1 MEGNPAT
8 LFRIFDYLTASLTG
22 LTTALLVFLLVS
34 PRWPMVLGMAL
45 GMALGVASLGLV
57 FVGLGWVA
65 GPFEIIMPGK
75 FIGMIVGMAGG
86 MWAASGGATLGG
98 LFAFG
103 VTAGLILAA
112 VFHLYDKTLHGE

>member
-8 LFRIFDYLTASLTG
+8 LLRIFDYLTASLTG

-34 PRWPMVLGMAL
+34 PRWPMVLSMAL

-57 FVGLGWVA
+57 VVGLGWVA
-65 GPFEIIMPGK
+65 GAFEIIMPGK

-86 MWAASGGATLGG
+86 MWAASGGATLDG
-98 LFAFG
+98 LLAFG

-112 VFHLYDKTLHGE
+112 VFHLYDRTLHGE

>member
-34 PRWPMVLGMAL
+34 PRWPMVLSMVL

-57 FVGLGWVA
+57 VVGLGWVA
-65 GPFEIIMPGK
+65 GAFEIIMPGK

-98 LFAFG
+98 LLAFG